1 MELLY
6 RSARA
11 DQKACPASPVNA
23 EDLTIHS
30 ARFTCLA
37 IETATELPS
46 LALLHGGQV
55 AVRESH
61 GMRAPSRGVFEWVRE
76 LLDESGTCL
85 QELDCIAYGAG
96 PGSFTG
102 ARVAV
107 SVAQAL
113 GYACSV
119 PLCPVSS
126 LAALAAGAL
135 RTSTANAAAC
145 CFDARMGEVYVAAY
159 IRDREAIVRP
169 VLEDRLCGPNVVTL
183 PEGRRYLA
191 AGPGWAAYPSMLER
205 LHDSLQGTAPELL
218 PSARDVLTLAQP
230 LFAAGR
236 LVAAVDA
243 LPNYLR
249 DRVASE
255 SPGRHA

>member
-1 MELLY
+1 MTI
-6 RSARA
+6 RSA
-11 DQKACPASPVNA
+11 S
-23 EDLTIHS
+23 
-30 ARFTCLA
+30 FTCLA

-46 LALLHGGQV
+46 LALLHGEQL
-55 AVRESH
+55 AVREAR
-61 GMRAPSRGVFEWVRE
+61 GMQSPSRGVFEWVRE
-76 LLDESGTCL
+76 LLDETGTRL

-102 ARVAV
+102 VRVAV
-107 SVAQAL
+107 SLAQAL

-135 RTSTANAAAC
+135 RTSTANAVGC

-159 IRDREAIVRP
+159 VRDSDYIVRP
-169 VLEDRLCGPNVVTL
+169 VLADHLCGPDAVTL
-183 PEGRRYLA
+183 PEGLQYLA
-191 AGPGWAAYPSMLER
+191 AGPGWAAYPAMLER
-205 LHDSLQGTAPELL
+205 LHDSLQGVAPELL
-218 PSARDVLTLAQP
+218 PSAHDVLALAQP

-236 LVAAVDA
+236 LVTAVDA

-255 SPGRHA
+255 PSGRNA